1 MSNNTRSK
9 AILKILTGKT
19 RTANEERRQ
28 LRRAGVVYKHG
39 ASANINA
46 IIAAENAAVKR
57 QNAENA
63 AKPKMNNNKTVKASG
78 ANGANGANKPNN
90 KPNSKKPKK
99 WATVKTG
106 TRVGL

>member
-78 ANGANGANKPNN
+78 ANKPNN
-90 KPNSKKPKK
+90 NPNKKPNSKQPKK
-99 WATVKTG
+99 WATVKTS